1 MLYAV
6 KTPKFLTFL
15 FPNLIWEILD
25 DKKTVYL
32 TFDDG
37 PTDKVTRKILSPKA
51 RKVKAT
57 FLWEKCR
64 ETSKSFYLYQRRRS
78 CSRQSHQYTLKW
90 MENQQ
95 KAIP

>member
-37 PTDKVTRKILSPKA
+37 PTEKVTRKIELCIKITNQA
-51 RKVKAT
+51 
-57 FLWEKCR
+57 CD
-64 ETSKSFYLYQRRRS
+64 FY
-78 CSRQSHQYTLKW
+78 HTLCT
-90 MENQQ
+90 
-95 KAIP
+95 